1 MCHGCHACQRGLRV
15 HVPTCQKRASFSFL
29 RANVPI
35 NTPTCQRRAHY
46 SIWHANVLTCQR
58 CSNIST
64 WSANV
69 PKEVVIFQLRL
80 RKDVPIFQ
88 PFFKGNFQ
96 VLDFSVTLN
105 ICIAYFKNI
114 RLILENLF
122 RETKSLN
129 FDICKNFIKEKPYQ
143 PKAFGVVFN
152 VARWINQTIIQLV
165 YCNFFFPYLL
175 DTPCVKR
182 PI

>member
-165 YCNFFFPYLL
+165 
-175 DTPCVKR
+175 
-182 PI
+182 